1 MTDNLTYLDSS
12 NQTRVVK
19 HGMRQR
25 RCKVSGW
32 WSSHLK
38 IIAVSVGECD
48 LRGPLG
54 RMMVGNDYSTVVR
67 NIKLVDL
74 LVLWEGVAR

>member
-1 MTDNLTYLDSS
+1 MGRGRDDA
-12 NQTRVVK
+12 
-19 HGMRQR
+19 
-25 RCKVSGW
+25 KVSGW

-54 RMMVGNDYSTVVR
+54 RMMVGNDYSTVVQ
-67 NIKLVDL
+67 NINWSIYSYCGKGWLDAGL
-74 LVLWEGVAR
+74 TIEGTAVKYSFVR